1 MMEGEVDELKES
13 LSIEDRLAQSCTTP
27 SNAPKLAGK
36 TKVRGTVI
44 ETSAKAQVSA
54 TTYRKANE
62 IIEQNPSEELL
73 NKLRLGKISIP
84 KAYRQLE
91 NQKKRQDL
99 LSKDANSNVQFS
111 ENIRLFLGDF
121 IEKCKD
127 IPANSI
133 KLIYT
138 DPPYALKFLPIYDE
152 LAKAADRLL
161 EDDGSLVTYCAQN
174 LKCEVIQIMKSRG
187 LVPWWEIPIFH
198 NGSSARMF
206 TKKVIVTWKPLLWF
220 AKGTEPKIFEFIED
234 SVDSQRPNK
243 TLHRW
248 TQSIDE
254 AMHVISK
261 LTRENETVLDPMMGT
276 GTTGIAALNQNR
288 RFIGIEKNADT
299 FRLARHRISKIISS
313 KQNSPTGEELPS

>member
-1 MMEGEVDELKES
+1 MEGEVDELKES

-36 TKVRGTVI
+36 TKVRGRVI

-152 LAKAADRLL
+152 LAKAR
-161 EDDGSLVTYCAQN
+161 
-174 LKCEVIQIMKSRG
+174 
-187 LVPWWEIPIFH
+187 
-198 NGSSARMF
+198 
-206 TKKVIVTWKPLLWF
+206 
-220 AKGTEPKIFEFIED
+220 
-234 SVDSQRPNK
+234 
-243 TLHRW
+243 
-248 TQSIDE
+248 
-254 AMHVISK
+254 
-261 LTRENETVLDPMMGT
+261 
-276 GTTGIAALNQNR
+276 
-288 RFIGIEKNADT
+288 
-299 FRLARHRISKIISS
+299 
-313 KQNSPTGEELPS
+313 

>member
-1 MMEGEVDELKES
+1 
-13 LSIEDRLAQSCTTP
+13 
-27 SNAPKLAGK
+27 
-36 TKVRGTVI
+36 
-44 ETSAKAQVSA
+44 
-54 TTYRKANE
+54 
-62 IIEQNPSEELL
+62 
-73 NKLRLGKISIP
+73 
-84 KAYRQLE
+84 
-91 NQKKRQDL
+91 
-99 LSKDANSNVQFS
+99 
-111 ENIRLFLGDF
+111 
-121 IEKCKD
+121 
-127 IPANSI
+127 
-133 KLIYT
+133 
-138 DPPYALKFLPIYDE
+138 
-152 LAKAADRLL
+152 
-161 EDDGSLVTYCAQN
+161 N

>member
-1 MMEGEVDELKES
+1 MEAS
-13 LSIEDRLAQSCTTP
+13 
-27 SNAPKLAGK
+27 
-36 TKVRGTVI
+36 
-44 ETSAKAQVSA
+44 
-54 TTYRKANE
+54 
-62 IIEQNPSEELL
+62 
-73 NKLRLGKISIP
+73 
-84 KAYRQLE
+84 
-91 NQKKRQDL
+91 
-99 LSKDANSNVQFS
+99 
-111 ENIRLFLGDF
+111 
-121 IEKCKD
+121 
-127 IPANSI
+127 
-133 KLIYT
+133 
-138 DPPYALKFLPIYDE
+138 
-152 LAKAADRLL
+152 
-161 EDDGSLVTYCAQN
+161 
-174 LKCEVIQIMKSRG
+174 
-187 LVPWWEIPIFH
+187 
-198 NGSSARMF
+198 
-206 TKKVIVTWKPLLWF
+206 WF